1 MRARVDK
8 VGEVSTPASPSGSD
22 PRLPT
27 SGPGSPAGWP
37 RRIAA
42 LLVDWLLANA
52 AGYALTGGVAVW
64 SPDSGR
70 TWVPLVTFF
79 VLVAAATA
87 ATGASFGQWI
97 LGVRIIDVRGRRV
110 GVVAAAIRTA
120 LILLVIPPLVF
131 TREGRGLHDLA
142 TSTAAVRGP
151 DRG

>member
-1 MRARVDK
+1 M
-8 VGEVSTPASPSGSD
+8 SSSASPSSPSASG
-22 PRLPT
+22 RQLPE

-52 AGYALTGGVAVW
+52 AGFALTGGVAVW
-64 SPDSGR
+64 NPNEGR

-87 ATGASFGQWI
+87 ATGASLGQWAF
-97 LGVRIIDVRGRRV
+97 GVRIIELHGRRV
-110 GVVAAAIRTA
+110 GVVPALIRTA
-120 LILLVIPPLVF
+120 LILLVIPPLVS
-131 TREGRGLHDLA
+131 TAEGRGLHDLA

-151 DRG
+151 ERS